1 MTSMFSYLWGG
12 KKADDAKPEN
22 ENAELAMR
30 DQLDSHGDFACK
42 LDGTLEYNDFL
53 VLRAVIMRQSWRL
66 FKPQRDEL
74 NNRKLEAFKAR
85 N

>member
-1 MTSMFSYLWGG
+1 MFSYLWGG
-12 KKADDAKPEN
+12 KKAEDAKPEN

-30 DQLDSHGDFACK
+30 DQLDDHGEFACK
-42 LDGTLEYNDFL
+42 IDGTLEYNDFI
-53 VLRAVIMRQSWRL
+53 VLRGVIMRQSWRL

-74 NNRKLEAFKAR
+74 NKKKMEAFKAK